1 MRFSWKAYWGGLP
14 FPPPVDHVLSEIST
28 MTRLSGVALH
38 GMTHGF
44 IELSKPLCYNRAVIC
59 EEGIHCLYNSL
70 NLPSPSSHSIL
81 PPLQK
86 EDPFAMTP
94 MEWRQHWG

>member
-1 MRFSWKAYWGGLP
+1 MESILGWFAIPS
-14 FPPPVDHVLSEIST
+14 PVDHVLSEIST

-38 GMTHGF
+38 GMAHGF
-44 IELSKPLCYNRAVIC
+44 IELSEPLRYNRAVIC

-86 EDPFAMTP
+86 EDPFAMTSLFSIILVH
-94 MEWRQHWG
+94 R